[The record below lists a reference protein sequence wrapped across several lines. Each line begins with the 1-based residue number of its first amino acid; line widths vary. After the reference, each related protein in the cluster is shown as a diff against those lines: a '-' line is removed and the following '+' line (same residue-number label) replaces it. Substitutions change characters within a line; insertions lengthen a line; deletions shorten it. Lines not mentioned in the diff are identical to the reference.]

1 MARLNAI
8 YDSDE
13 EFPDVS
19 TILRRSRTDIPKIPR
34 KVLTKEHGN
43 KVPLGYNDS
52 KRIVES
58 AAAYEY
64 HGNMSKTVTDVSC
77 NEKQSRRQRPLGTAQ
92 VNSLILPI
100 TDGRLV
106 KAKNPGLKTSTGS
119 LNDVRQV
126 RSSPRRTARQ
136 PINYRVFI
144 PQGNA
149 SGSDDESYFDDL
161 SDFVVDESASE
172 SEMVS
177 TRSPKRSVPQT
188 REVSTPLSRKSHP
201 FVIDDSTSDGENMP
215 LQKSEEDPQRPSS
228 KLKLLIGKPYLPVP
242 SARNPLTEVIDLI
255 SPAKAVPPVACPDI
269 LPKRQSTMTEPGSSE
284 DQNSDAA
291 PAVLQLYVD

>member
-1 MARLNAI
+1 MARLNAVC
-8 YDSDE
+8 DSDE
-13 EFPDVS
+13 EFPDVA
-19 TILRRSRTDIPKIPR
+19 TILRRSRTDVPKIPR
-34 KVLTKEHGN
+34 KVLVKEHGN

-52 KRIVES
+52 MRIVEA

-64 HGNMSKTVTDVSC
+64 HDNMSKPITEVSYK
-77 NEKQSRRQRPLGTAQ
+77 EKQSRRQRPLGAAQ

-100 TDGRLV
+100 TDARLE
-106 KAKNPGLKTSTGS
+106 KAENPGLKTITGS
-119 LNDVRQV
+119 VHDVRQV

-161 SDFVVDESASE
+161 SDFVTDDSSE
-172 SEMVS
+172 SEMIS

-188 REVSTPLSRKSHP
+188 REVATPLPRKSHP

-215 LQKSEEDPQRPSS
+215 LQNPEEDYQRPSS
-228 KLKLLIGKPYLPVP
+228 KLKSLIEKPYLPVP
-242 SARNPLTEVIDLI
+242 SARNPLTEVIGLT
-255 SPAKAVPPVACPDI
+255 SPAKAVPPVACSDD
-269 LPKRQSTMTEPGSSE
+269 LSKRQSTTSEDGSSR
-284 DQNSDAA
+284 DQHQD
-291 PAVLQLYVD
+291 AVLQ